1 MTLENGG
8 AGGVPVMDMN
18 RGYGDCM
25 GFGGGWWA
33 WILIIFVMMGGW
45 GGNWNNR
52 GNMGAEIFANG
63 SMTRDQ
69 IADQFSMQDIK
80 DGIRGVQNGL
90 CDAFM
95 PKTLPCLTALTE
107 YSATLC
113 RQAISS
119 AASLRKIAL
128 HSNSAAARRIATS
141 TQYVTKT
148 RATPVILLTQ

>member
-8 AGGVPVMDMN
+8 AGVVPVMDMN

-80 DGIRGVQNGL
+80 TASVASRTACVT
-90 CDAFM
+90 AFM
-95 PKTLPCLTALTE
+95 PRTLPCLMALTAFN
-107 YSATLC
+107 ATLC
-113 RQAISS
+113 KQVISL
-119 AASLRKIAL
+119 ATSLRRIVFR
-128 HSNSAAARRIATS
+128 SNSAAAKRTETS
-141 TQYVTKT
+141 TQCAMRTH
-148 RATPVILLTQ
+148 ATPAILSMQ